1 MVLRAKSCDMRALR
15 YLFDKRK
22 WAVWWRAFR
31 LWQRR
36 PFEVAAMSAETH
48 VCASCKTRFQG
59 NYCPRCGQSASV
71 GRFSFVN
78 AFLMLLEVWSVGN
91 RSILR
96 SMLALMLRP
105 GYMIRDYLSGMRS
118 AYFSPFNMFFLLAT
132 FSLIVE
138 QGISL
143 HIDEEPQQ
151 GKQWTERTE
160 AGLTK
165 AEADSLRTATT
176 ANSGDLDLDDDDE
189 DDDIGGFTSEQE
201 AMYRKSIR
209 IIRIIDML
217 REQNP
222 ALFSLFTLVLFSLPL
237 YFFWRRS
244 PSLHDLRFSEFIVA
258 LICISN
264 AYSLY
269 TIAGK
274 LLGLVVFEWIALL
287 TVFMAMKQLTGF
299 STRRI
304 LTSIILTSL
313 VSVLMLTAL
322 VSAYIFV
329 LYIGMKILPLS

>member
-1 MVLRAKSCDMRALR
+1 MRALR
-15 YLFDKRK
+15 YFFGKRK
-22 WAVWWRAFR
+22 LTVWWRAFR

-36 PFEVAAMSAETH
+36 PYEVAAMSAETH

-96 SMLALMLRP
+96 CMLDLMLRP

-138 QGISL
+138 QGISF
-143 HIDEEPQQ
+143 HIDEEPQDGGQ
-151 GKQWTERTE
+151 RTELTE

-176 ANSGDLDLDDDDE
+176 ADLDDLDLDDEDDE
-189 DDDIGGFTSEQE
+189 EDDIGGFTSDQT
-201 AMYRKSIR
+201 AMYRQGMR
-209 IIRIIDML
+209 MARIIDML

-244 PSLHDLRFSEFIVA
+244 PSLPGLRFSEFIVA

-264 AYSLY
+264 AYSIY
-269 TIAGK
+269 TIMGK

-287 TVFMAMKQLTGF
+287 TVFLAMKQLTGF

-304 LTSIILTSL
+304 LASIILTSL
-313 VSVLMLTAL
+313 VSVLMLAAL
-322 VSAYIFV
+322 VSAYVFV
-329 LYIGMKILPLS
+329 LYVYMNTFPHS

>member
-1 MVLRAKSCDMRALR
+1 MRALR
-15 YLFDKRK
+15 DFFGKRK
-22 WAVWWRAFR
+22 LTVWWRAFR

-78 AFLMLLEVWSVGN
+78 TFLMLLEVWSVGN

-96 SMLALMLRP
+96 SMLDLMLRP

-138 QGISL
+138 QGISF
-143 HIDEEPQQ
+143 HIDEEPQDGGQ
-151 GKQWTERTE
+151 RTELTE
-160 AGLTK
+160 AGLTE

-176 ANSGDLDLDDDDE
+176 ADPDDLDLDDEDEEE
-189 DDDIGGFTSEQE
+189 DDVGGFTSDQT
-201 AMYRKSIR
+201 AMYQQGIR
-209 IIRIIDML
+209 MARIIDML

-244 PSLHDLRFSEFIVA
+244 PSLPGLRFSEFIVA

-264 AYSLY
+264 AYSIY

-287 TVFMAMKQLTGF
+287 TVFLAMKQLTGF

-313 VSVLMLTAL
+313 VSVLMLAAL
-322 VSAYIFV
+322 VSAYVFV
-329 LYIGMKILPLS
+329 LYVYMNNFPHS